1 MYDGV
6 FLMRDD
12 KTLTQYR
19 NEGNT
24 LKTKIDPS
32 TKSYYRCFLCS
43 KFRTECGGR
52 PTRDMDIKNWCEY
65 IRDTMDFF
73 HLSNAYVTEK
83 AESSL
88 KTTERIRACSID
100 QDILR
105 GTARRYE
112 LAVFG
117 TAARRICDMDFDPG
131 AADKITAL
139 QAEIAALREEM
150 AYWRKENDRKAK
162 IIDKYLE

>member
-1 MYDGV
+1 MKQRTDP
-6 FLMRDD
+6 
-12 KTLTQYR
+12 T
-19 NEGNT
+19 
-24 LKTKIDPS
+24 TKP
-32 TKSYYRCFLCS
+32 YYRCFLCP

-52 PTRDMDIKNWCEY
+52 PTRDMDIKYWCEY

-73 HLSNAYVTEK
+73 HLSISYVSEK
-83 AESSL
+83 AESSA

-117 TAARRICDMDFDPG
+117 TAARHICDMDFDTT
-131 AADKITAL
+131 AAEQVTAL
-139 QAEIAALREEM
+139 QAEIATLREEV

-162 IIDKYLE
+162 IIDKYID

>member
-1 MYDGV
+1 MKQ
-6 FLMRDD
+6 RS
-12 KTLTQYR
+12 
-19 NEGNT
+19 
-24 LKTKIDPS
+24 DPS
-32 TKSYYRCFLCS
+32 AKPYYQCFLCP

-88 KTTERIRACSID
+88 KTTERIRAGSID

-117 TAARRICDMDFDPG
+117 TANRHICDMDFDTI
-131 AADKITAL
+131 AADKIAQL
-139 QAEIAALREEM
+139 HAEVEYWKTVAED
-150 AYWRKENDRKAK
+150 WRKENAQKAK
-162 IIDKYLE
+162 IIDKYLG